1 MRQSVIDLFKNIVGF
16 KYSLP
21 KGCIEKSI
29 YTTIDN
35 DYCYFA
41 QNDKK
46 LAEII
51 YNTLIDYA
59 FNDNE
64 ISGDLN
70 DLQAEAIETR
80 MRIEEEDSDKT
91 QEKYGFFGEVLFNLF
106 LRICFKTTP
115 IIAKG
120 YFYDILKPEEPK
132 GYDSFHLIQT
142 EKSISLWFGEVKFHQ
157 TYSGALNS
165 VFENIE
171 KAFSNDYFRDN
182 LLALLPKKN
191 DLNIQDTTIDNI
203 IQFLRKQPK
212 TTIISLKTQFNLKL
226 VYPIFIICNSVND
239 YDSTISSIINE
250 IKSKHSGKNFNIG
263 IDYDLFF
270 ILMPIND
277 VKQTKVQV
285 LQWIKSKQPLTLL

>member
-1 MRQSVIDLFKNIVGF
+1 M
-16 KYSLP
+16 
-21 KGCIEKSI
+21 
-29 YTTIDN
+29 
-35 DYCYFA
+35 
-41 QNDKK
+41 
-46 LAEII
+46 AEII

-64 ISGDLN
+64 INGDLN
-70 DLQAEAIETR
+70 NLHTEAIETR
-80 MRIEEEDSDKT
+80 MSIEEEDSDKT

-106 LRICFKTTP
+106 LQICFKTTP

-132 GYDSFHLIQT
+132 GYDSFHFIQT
-142 EKSISLWFGEVKFHQ
+142 EKGVSLWYGEVKFHQ
-157 TYSGALNS
+157 THYSALKS

-171 KAFSNDYFRDN
+171 KAFSDDYFRDN
-182 LLALLPKKN
+182 LLALLPQKN
-191 DLNIQDTTIDNI
+191 NLNIKNTTIDNI
-203 IQFLRKQPK
+203 IQTLREQPK
-212 TTIISLKTQFNLKL
+212 TTIVSLTTKFNLKL

-250 IKSKHSGKNFNIG
+250 IESKHSGKNFIIG

-285 LQWIKSKQPLTLL
+285 LQWIKSKRPLMLL